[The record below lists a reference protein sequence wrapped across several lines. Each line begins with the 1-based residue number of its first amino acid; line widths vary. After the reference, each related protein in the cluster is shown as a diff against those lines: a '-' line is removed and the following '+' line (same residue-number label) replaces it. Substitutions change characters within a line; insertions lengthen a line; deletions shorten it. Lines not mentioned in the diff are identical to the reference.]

1 MPYPKKIGK
10 QPTVYFYAI
19 VVKYPVDVK
28 APIAVAELITEDHTV
43 HSVSFFLQS
52 FRQSESLLYG
62 ASNLINPALLDTKM
76 WYVSLYIYKTSIIL
90 F

>member
-1 MPYPKKIGK
+1 M
-10 QPTVYFYAI
+10 YFYAI

-43 HSVSFFLQS
+43 HSVLFFLQS

-76 WYVSLYIYKTSIIL
+76 WYVSLYRYNYIIL
-90 F
+90 SMSF

>member
-1 MPYPKKIGK
+1 MPYPQKIGK

-62 ASNLINPALLDTKM
+62 ASNLALLDTKM